1 MTRVHQPADIVC
13 PASSVKPPSRS
24 PPLTKK
30 PSDAVSDRS
39 RWGTSDILRPNSD
52 LQTVVDFVKS
62 ELDADSIW
70 RKMRANGHLLLDK
83 KVQYVDLIVRLR
95 AELKEWLASVNL
107 L

>member
-1 MTRVHQPADIVC
+1 VPCIFRQAAVGFAAFNEEAFGCT
-13 PASSVKPPSRS
+13 
-24 PPLTKK
+24 
-30 PSDAVSDRS
+30 VSDRS

-52 LQTVVDFVKS
+52 LQTVIDFVKS

-70 RKMRANGHLLLDK
+70 RKMRANGHLILDK
-83 KVQYVDLIVRLR
+83 KDQYVDLIVRLR